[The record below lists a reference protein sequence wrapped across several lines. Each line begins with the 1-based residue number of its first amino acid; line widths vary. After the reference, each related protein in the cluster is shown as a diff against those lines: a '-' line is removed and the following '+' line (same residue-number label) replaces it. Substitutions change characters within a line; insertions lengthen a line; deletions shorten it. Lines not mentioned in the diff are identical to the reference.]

1 MDITA
6 LPRIDEHTTSVTAGT
21 GAVWRALATTV
32 EESFGRPRSARYA
45 RLVGV
50 ADRTASGPRPL
61 AQGSAFPGFRV
72 AEAVPGR
79 ELVLVGRHHF
89 STYALVFRL
98 EETEDGRTRLRAET
112 RARFPGPFGGLYRLL
127 VISSGAHALL
137 TGRLVA
143 SARRR
148 AERVR
153 WASPRRSA

>member
-1 MDITA
+1 VNIAA
-6 LPRIDEHTTSVTAGT
+6 LPRIDEHATLVA
-21 GAVWRALATTV
+21 ARADEVWHALGETL
-32 EESFGRPRSARYA
+32 EQSFGRPRPARYA

-50 ADRTASGPRPL
+50 ADRTASGTRPL

-79 ELVLVGRHHF
+79 ELVLLGRHHF

-98 EETEDGRTRLRAET
+98 EELEEPAEGEDDRTRLRAET
-112 RARFPGPFGGLYRLL
+112 RARFPGPFGALYRLL

-143 SARRR
+143 AVRRR
-148 AERVR
+148 AEDV
-153 WASPRRSA
+153 S